1 MLNQQ
6 GLGAPSGNPNILSP
20 LQGAI
25 EGYFDKKRKDRGDLR
40 RMVVGHE
47 LQSIRDERKFGHE
60 RGMLE
65 AKQGHAMT
73 MAEMGMKHAK
83 SEGRAKR
90 KHELAT
96 QRLGIAGDVLKQNT
110 AFSGIEQLGKGKRV
124 SNFSATADGGM
135 SVTYNKPTRRRTTP
149 RATGGTSQAP
159 APASTPSRSTAAPEV
174 PGGTTKIAP
183 VIRDPKTGRATRN
196 PAYTPASTTAPT
208 AKPKAAPKAA
218 RKPRSK

>member
-6 GLGAPSGNPNILSP
+6 GLGAPTGNPNILSP

-25 EGYFDKKRKDRGDLR
+25 DSYFDKKRKAAGDLR

-47 LQSIRDERKFGHE
+47 LQSIRDERKQLHE

-65 AKQGHAMT
+65 SKQGHAMT
-73 MAEMGMKHAK
+73 MAQMGMKHAK
-83 SEGRAKR
+83 SEGRAQR

-96 QRLGIAGDVLKQNT
+96 QRLGIAGDILKKNT
-110 AFSGIEQLGKGKRV
+110 TFEGIAQLGKGKRV
-124 SNFSATADGGM
+124 SAFEADSSGGVK
-135 SVTYNKPTRRRTTP
+135 VTYNKPTRRAATP
-149 RATGGTSQAP
+149 RATGGTSQGP
-159 APASTPSRSTAAPEV
+159 APVSEPSRSTATPEPPAP
-174 PGGTTKIAP
+174 TTRVAP

-196 PAYTPASTTAPT
+196 PAYTPSTPST
-208 AKPKAAPKAA
+208 PKAAPKAA